1 MKNVTIVL
9 RGHEWP
15 SIHKITLII
24 THEPT
29 QKTATFPI
37 IRFTNVTTKNDISW
51 QFIWFFVDNSWKL
64 GLEKLFIKNW
74 YFSVYI
80 MFSISWQVWVMLQI
94 AINMLDSSILY
105 LLCLFYILLVTITTV
120 TIAFGCHIGVLKQLQ
135 GVSET
140 ACTFEYLLL
149 NCILYLE

>member
-15 SIHKITLII
+15 SIRKITLII

-64 GLEKLFIKNW
+64 GLGKN
-74 YFSVYI
+74 FFLSRI
-80 MFSISWQVWVMLQI
+80 GIFQFT
-94 AINMLDSSILY
+94 
-105 LLCLFYILLVTITTV
+105 LCFQFPDKY
-120 TIAFGCHIGVLKQLQ
+120 
-135 GVSET
+135 E
-140 ACTFEYLLL
+140 
-149 NCILYLE
+149 